1 MRKNCIHNQRG
12 NAHTNQR
19 GNTRTSLEKML
30 LSIREEHALI
40 KAEMHTPMREK
51 CTSVKG
57 MHSPISKEGAHCSRL
72 FLFLKGIGHCT
83 MEERRAEDH

>member
-1 MRKNCIHNQRG
+1 MHRIKEAADAHTRYKMKFNLKEKKMHTQMRKNCIH
-12 NAHTNQR
+12 NQR

-30 LSIREEHALI
+30 LSIREEHTLI

-57 MHSPISKEGAHCSRL
+57 MH
-72 FLFLKGIGHCT
+72 
-83 MEERRAEDH
+83 